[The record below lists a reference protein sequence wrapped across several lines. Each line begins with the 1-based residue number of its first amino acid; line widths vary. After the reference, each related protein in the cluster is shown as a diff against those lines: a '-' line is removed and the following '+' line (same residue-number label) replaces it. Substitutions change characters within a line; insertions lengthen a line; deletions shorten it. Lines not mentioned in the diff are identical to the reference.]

1 MRKPP
6 SPSVA
11 SIERKHR
18 LDSPRLNI
26 KCDYSV
32 AVLAAL
38 YTEYP
43 KLFKKALKAPILR
56 HTCSQEVSSLPVLAL
71 HILWDSRWPADN
83 KYDSCHRAIHEIP
96 TISCRRAQ
104 PMFSS
109 AWEIYG
115 PGGFCLF
122 QYVDGVVSELGELEE
137 EALLRSLEAVA

>member
-1 MRKPP
+1 MKTI
-6 SPSVA
+6 SSFSMA

-18 LDSPRLNI
+18 LDSPRLTI

-38 YTEYP
+38 SIEYP

-56 HTCSQEVSSLPVLAL
+56 HTCSKEASSLPVLAL
-71 HILWDSRWPADN
+71 HILWDKRWAADN

-104 PMFSS
+104 PMFS
-109 AWEIYG
+109 ACWEAYA
-115 PGGFCLF
+115 CWYF
-122 QYVDGVVSELGELEE
+122 QYVNGVVIDTAEE
-137 EALLRSLEAVA
+137 EEKWLESLEAAA